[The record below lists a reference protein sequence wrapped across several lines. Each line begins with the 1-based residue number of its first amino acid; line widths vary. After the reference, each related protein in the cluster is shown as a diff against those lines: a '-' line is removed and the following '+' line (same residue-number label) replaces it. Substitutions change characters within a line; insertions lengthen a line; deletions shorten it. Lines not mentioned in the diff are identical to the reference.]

1 MVGILTLFGVIWLF
15 QGVRDYFMTEKFAN
29 DKKGIIGER
38 KLEYTK
44 GLGKFELAI
53 GVLFVLFDRVVF
65 RYVVGKYSAMLFFI
79 VMIVA
84 MLLFAKWSKPYMI
97 KKE

>member
-29 DKKGIIGER
+29 DKKGIIEER

-53 GVLFVLFDRVVF
+53 GVLFVLFDRIVF
-65 RYVVGKYSAMLFFI
+65 RYVVGKYSAMLFFV
-79 VMIVA
+79 VMIVV

>member
-1 MVGILTLFGVIWLF
+1 MIGILTLFGVIWLF

-29 DKKGIIGER
+29 DKKGIIEER

-79 VMIVA
+79 VMIVV

>member
-29 DKKGIIGER
+29 DKKGIIEER

-53 GVLFVLFDRVVF
+53 GVLFVLFDRIVF
-65 RYVVGKYSAMLFFI
+65 RYIVGKYSAMLFFI
-79 VMIVA
+79 VMIVV